1 MLSIGQYVRAQSLEE
16 AYTLCQKKSS
26 VVLGGILWLKM
37 QNRTVGTAIDLCD
50 LGLEGIE
57 ETEEEFRIGAMTSLR
72 ALETHSGLN
81 AYTGGA
87 MARCLG
93 SIVGV
98 QFRNLATIGGS
109 LYGRFGFS
117 DPLTLLMALGAK
129 VELYHRGV
137 LELEE
142 FAALPFER
150 DILVRV
156 ILPKTTKGAVYLSQR
171 NTATDFPVLTFAAA
185 RRPEGLVCA
194 LGARPGKARLFRD
207 EEGILAGGIT
217 PESAE
222 TFGRWLADQAALG
235 HDLRAGEEY
244 RRRICRVL
252 ARRGLLELAKEE

>member
-26 VVLGGILWLKM
+26 VVLGGMLWLKM
-37 QNRTVGTAIDLCD
+37 QDRTVGTAIDLCE
-50 LGLEGIE
+50 LGLDDIE

-72 ALETHSGLN
+72 ALETHPGLA
-81 AYTGGA
+81 AYTRGA

-117 DPLTLLMALGAK
+117 DPLTLLLALGAK

-137 LELEE
+137 VSLEE
-142 FAALPFER
+142 FAALPYER

-156 ILPKTTKGAVYLSQR
+156 ILPKEAQGAVYLSQR
-171 NTATDFPVLTFAAA
+171 NTATDFPVLTFAAVC
-185 RRPEGLVCA
+185 RPVGLACA
-194 LGARPGKARLFRD
+194 VGARPGKAKLFWD
-207 EEGILAGGIT
+207 EEKILAGGIN
-217 PESAE
+217 PDSARR
-222 TFGRWLADQAALG
+222 FGQWLAGQVPFG
-235 HDLRAGEEY
+235 SDLRAGAEY
-244 RRRICRVL
+244 RRKICEVL
-252 ARRGLLELAKEE
+252 ARRALLELAKEV